1 MERMWRILFPQRL
14 FSLHFFFLS
23 FWDPAVYSFLLLHVS
38 SRLPAD
44 SIIVS
49 GLEASRAPY
58 SKSHARR
65 LKRKEREGLAG
76 GGMESLKTALPSI
89 TTMIASG
96 TGSKSAGED
105 DTPAISTAASAGTS
119 AKLDP
124 KSESAALVEAPP
136 TRLGQIGQGKGTPL
150 SRSQRRRALWV
161 NFFFPL
167 QEAIGGFFVVVVF
180 SILVAQE
187 SRAFSSTIDPL
198 GSRVRCKSIR
208 NYSHACSEYPCSA
221 PGEHIGEETLLC
233 RHEPV
238 CTSHLPLQF
247 HLLPTGL

>member
-1 MERMWRILFPQRL
+1 VAHIIFPQRS

-23 FWDPAVYSFLLLHVS
+23 FWDLAVYSFLLLHVS
-38 SRLPAD
+38 SRLPAA

-49 GLEASRAPY
+49 GLEASSAPY

-89 TTMIASG
+89 TTMISG
-96 TGSKSAGED
+96 NSSKSAGED
-105 DTPAISTAASAGTS
+105 DTSAINAAASTGPS

-124 KSESAALVEAPP
+124 KSESAALVPHPEAPP

-161 NFFFPL
+161 IFFFPL
-167 QEAIGGFFVVVVF
+167 HEAIDVFFCCCC
-180 SILVAQE
+180 LN
-187 SRAFSSTIDPL
+187 L
-198 GSRVRCKSIR
+198 G
-208 NYSHACSEYPCSA
+208 
-221 PGEHIGEETLLC
+221 
-233 RHEPV
+233 
-238 CTSHLPLQF
+238 
-247 HLLPTGL
+247 